1 MAAPPNPKSSTSWTP
16 AVPPPPVDGAE
27 VGYVLAVG
35 LGVGDGAAVT
45 VGDAEFVAGEL
56 VEELV
61 AGVRVTPTLDAPGT
75 TPLAVADPVV
85 ADPVVADPVVADP
98 VVADPVVAD
107 PVVAVEEKMAGAVVD
122 VDAEQAESATEANTV
137 KAPQPAAVSLVLSTV
152 PAMVVRTF
160 MEPPRGSGRWPPC
173 FRIRRQ
179 KRFRILAAETA
190 GGGKKRS
197 GARAPRRRVRQ
208 NALVP

>member
-75 TPLAVADPVV
+75 TPLA
-85 ADPVVADPVVADP
+85 VADPVVADP

>member
-1 MAAPPNPKSSTSWTP
+1 
-16 AVPPPPVDGAE
+16 VPPPPVDGAE

-75 TPLAVADPVV
+75 TPLA
-85 ADPVVADPVVADP
+85 VADPVVADP

>member
-75 TPLAVADPVV
+75 TPLAV

>member
-1 MAAPPNPKSSTSWTP
+1 M
-16 AVPPPPVDGAE
+16 PPPPVDGAE

-75 TPLAVADPVV
+75 TPLAV

>member
-1 MAAPPNPKSSTSWTP
+1 M
-16 AVPPPPVDGAE
+16 PPPPVDGAE

-75 TPLAVADPVV
+75 TPLA
-85 ADPVVADPVVADP
+85 
-98 VVADPVVAD
+98 VADPVVAD